1 MILRGNGRNIV
12 GQQLQ
17 TLLLDVNM
25 LRPFAHRHPVACCC
39 GKFEI
44 GQTLSYMQTNTA
56 TPNDEQKKIIFR
68 SFHAWVT

>member
-1 MILRGNGRNIV
+1 MLRAKGRNIV
-12 GQQLQ
+12 GQQLP

-25 LRPFAHRHPVACCC
+25 LRPFAHPVACCC

-56 TPNDEQKKIIFR
+56 TPNDEQKNIIFR
-68 SFHAWVT
+68 SFHA